1 MTLILAIIP
10 VLLLIILMAFFKM
23 PGDKSS
29 IISLIV
35 TMLIAIFGFAFS
47 VDNLFY
53 SFLYGALKA
62 VSPILIIILMAIFSY
77 NVLLKTEKMEI
88 IKQQFASISTDKS
101 IQVLLLTWGFGG
113 LLEAMAGFGTA
124 VAIPAAILIS
134 LGFKPIFSATVSL
147 IANSVATAFGAIGT
161 PVLVLAKE
169 TNLDVLHLSTN
180 VVLQLSVLMF
190 LIPLVLL
197 FLTDSKLKSLPKN
210 IFLALLVGGVSLVS
224 QYLAAKYM
232 GAESPA
238 IIGSILSIIVI
249 VLYGKLTA
257 SKEEKARKSH
267 LKTKDILNAWSIY
280 LLILFLII
288 LTSPLFPEL
297 RHTLENNWITRI
309 SLPINA
315 STVNYT
321 ISWLTHAGVLLFI
334 GTFIGGLIQG
344 AKVKDLFIVLWN
356 TVKQLK
362 KTFITV
368 ICLVGLSTIMDS
380 AGMIAVIATAT
391 LSGINPADIA
401 SIEVLKDAASA
412 AIYGSRGSNGVVI
425 VTTQKGKTGKP
436 KVSFNASVGFQT
448 LEKKID
454 LLSATEWM
462 EFRTRWNDAYY
473 LSEAQKKGITNAS
486 IRDDNATRL
495 ANVGVKAGTDNAY
508 LYILDDRWFNY
519 LSQDMR
525 DSHTYTPTSESLSL
539 LDWQDEVYRT
549 AIVQDYSLNVSGA
562 TDNVSYLFS
571 GGYMNQEGLATGTGY
586 KRFSF
591 RANVESKINKY
602 LSIGN
607 RFLIPARTRF
617 L

>member
-124 VAIPAAILIS
+124 VAIIS

-288 LTSPLFPEL
+288 LTSPLFPGL

-334 GTFIGGLIQG
+334 GTFVGGLIQG
-344 AKVKDLFIVLWN
+344 AKVKELFAVLWN

-368 ICLVGLSTIMDS
+368 ICLVGLSTIMDTS
-380 AGMIAVIATAT
+380 GMIAVIATALAT
-391 LSGINPADIA
+391 ATGSLYPLFAPVIGCLGTFITGSDTSSNILFGKLQA
-401 SIEVLKDAASA
+401 SVAGQIHVSPDWLSA
-412 AIYGSRGSNGVVI
+412 ANTVGATGGKIISPQSIAIATSAGNQQGKEGEILKAAIPYALAYVVI
-425 VTTQKGKTGKP
+425 TGII
-436 KVSFNASVGFQT
+436 V
-448 LEKKID
+448 
-454 LLSATEWM
+454 
-462 EFRTRWNDAYY
+462 
-473 LSEAQKKGITNAS
+473 
-486 IRDDNATRL
+486 
-495 ANVGVKAGTDNAY
+495 
-508 LYILDDRWFNY
+508 YI
-519 LSQDMR
+519 
-525 DSHTYTPTSESLSL
+525 
-539 LDWQDEVYRT
+539 
-549 AIVQDYSLNVSGA
+549 
-562 TDNVSYLFS
+562 FS
-571 GGYMNQEGLATGTGY
+571 
-586 KRFSF
+586 
-591 RANVESKINKY
+591 
-602 LSIGN
+602 
-607 RFLIPARTRF
+607 
-617 L
+617 

>member
-1 MTLILAIIP
+1 MTLVLAIIP
-10 VLLLIILMAFFKM
+10 VLLLIVLMAFFKM

-35 TMLIAIFGFAFS
+35 TMLIALFGFSFS
-47 VDNLFY
+47 ADNLFY
-53 SFLYGALKA
+53 SFIYGALKA
-62 VSPILIIILMAIFSY
+62 VSPILISMRLAIFSY

-88 IKQQFASISTDKS
+88 IKQQFASISTDKR

-169 TNLDVLHLSTN
+169 TNLDVL
-180 VVLQLSVLMF
+180 MF

-197 FLTDSKLKSLPKN
+197 FLTDSKIKSLPKN
-210 IFLALLVGGVSLVS
+210 IFLALLVGSVSLIS

-267 LKTKDILNAWSIY
+267 LKVKDIMNAWSIY

-288 LTSPLFPEL
+288 LTSPLFPGL
-297 RHTLENNWITRI
+297 RHTLENNWVTRI
-309 SLPINA
+309 SLPINS
-315 STVNYT
+315 STANYT

-334 GTFIGGLIQG
+334 GTFVGGLIQG
-344 AKVKDLFIVLWN
+344 AKVKELFTVLWN

-368 ICLVGLSTIMDS
+368 ICLVGLSTIMDTS
-380 AGMIAVIATAT
+380 GMIAVIATALAT
-391 LSGINPADIA
+391 ATGSLYPLFAPVIGCLGTFITGSDTSSNILFGKLQA
-401 SIEVLKDAASA
+401 SVAGQIHVSPDWLSA
-412 AIYGSRGSNGVVI
+412 ANTV
-425 VTTQKGKTGKP
+425 
-436 KVSFNASVGFQT
+436 
-448 LEKKID
+448 
-454 LLSATEWM
+454 
-462 EFRTRWNDAYY
+462 
-473 LSEAQKKGITNAS
+473 
-486 IRDDNATRL
+486 
-495 ANVGVKAGTDNAY
+495 
-508 LYILDDRWFNY
+508 
-519 LSQDMR
+519 
-525 DSHTYTPTSESLSL
+525 
-539 LDWQDEVYRT
+539 
-549 AIVQDYSLNVSGA
+549 GA
-562 TDNVSYLFS
+562 TGGKIISPQSIAIATSAGNQQGKEGEILKAAIPYALVYVAITGLIVYIFS
-571 GGYMNQEGLATGTGY
+571 
-586 KRFSF
+586 S
-591 RANVESKINKY
+591 
-602 LSIGN
+602 
-607 RFLIPARTRF
+607 
-617 L
+617 

>member
-29 IISLIV
+29 IISLVV
-35 TMLIAIFGFAFS
+35 TMLIALFGFTFS

-124 VAIPAAILIS
+124 VAIPADSLSMIPAAILIS

-169 TNLDVLHLSTN
+169 TNLDVLNLSTN

-190 LIPLVLL
+190 LIPFVLL
-197 FLTDSKLKSLPKN
+197 FLTDPKLKSLPKN
-210 IFLALLVGGVSLVS
+210 LFLALLVGSVSLIS
-224 QYLAAKYM
+224 QYLAARYM

-257 SKEEKARKSH
+257 SKKEKARKSS

-280 LLILFLII
+280 LLILVLII
-288 LTSPLFPEL
+288 LTSPLFPGL
-297 RHTLENNWITRI
+297 RHTLENNWITKI

-321 ISWLTHAGVLLFI
+321 ISWLTHAGVLLFV

-344 AKVKDLFIVLWN
+344 AKVKDLFTVLWN

-362 KTFITV
+362 KTFVTV
-368 ICLVGLSTIMDS
+368 ICLVGLSTIMDAS
-380 AGMIAVIATAT
+380 GMIAVIATALAT
-391 LSGINPADIA
+391 ATGSLYPLFAPVIGCLGTFITGSDTSSNILFGKLQA
-401 SIEVLKDAASA
+401 SVAGQIHVSPDWLSA
-412 AIYGSRGSNGVVI
+412 ANTV
-425 VTTQKGKTGKP
+425 
-436 KVSFNASVGFQT
+436 
-448 LEKKID
+448 
-454 LLSATEWM
+454 
-462 EFRTRWNDAYY
+462 
-473 LSEAQKKGITNAS
+473 
-486 IRDDNATRL
+486 
-495 ANVGVKAGTDNAY
+495 
-508 LYILDDRWFNY
+508 
-519 LSQDMR
+519 
-525 DSHTYTPTSESLSL
+525 
-539 LDWQDEVYRT
+539 
-549 AIVQDYSLNVSGA
+549 GA
-562 TDNVSYLFS
+562 TGGKIISPQSIAIATSAGNQQGKEGEILKAAIPYALTYVLITGIIVYIFS
-571 GGYMNQEGLATGTGY
+571 
-586 KRFSF
+586 
-591 RANVESKINKY
+591 
-602 LSIGN
+602 
-607 RFLIPARTRF
+607 
-617 L
+617 

>member
-180 VVLQLSVLMF
+180 VVLMF

-249 VLYGKLTA
+249 VIYGKLTA

-288 LTSPLFPEL
+288 LTSPLFPGL

-380 AGMIAVIATAT
+380 SGMIAVIATALAT
-391 LSGINPADIA
+391 ATGSLYPLFAPVIGCLGTFITGSDTSSNILFGKLQA
-401 SIEVLKDAASA
+401 SVAGQIHVSPDWLSA
-412 AIYGSRGSNGVVI
+412 ANTV
-425 VTTQKGKTGKP
+425 
-436 KVSFNASVGFQT
+436 
-448 LEKKID
+448 
-454 LLSATEWM
+454 
-462 EFRTRWNDAYY
+462 
-473 LSEAQKKGITNAS
+473 
-486 IRDDNATRL
+486 
-495 ANVGVKAGTDNAY
+495 
-508 LYILDDRWFNY
+508 
-519 LSQDMR
+519 
-525 DSHTYTPTSESLSL
+525 
-539 LDWQDEVYRT
+539 
-549 AIVQDYSLNVSGA
+549 GA
-562 TDNVSYLFS
+562 TGGKIISPQSIAIATSAGNQQGKEGEILKAAIPYALIYVAITGIIVYIFS
-571 GGYMNQEGLATGTGY
+571 
-586 KRFSF
+586 
-591 RANVESKINKY
+591 
-602 LSIGN
+602 
-607 RFLIPARTRF
+607 
-617 L
+617 

>member
-1 MTLILAIIP
+1 MTLILAVIP

-23 PGDKSS
+23 SGDKSS

-35 TMLIAIFGFAFS
+35 TMLIALFGFAFS

-53 SFLYGALKA
+53 LYGALKA

-180 VVLQLSVLMF
+180 VVLQLSVL
-190 LIPLVLL
+190 L

-210 IFLALLVGGVSLVS
+210 IFLALLVGGVSLAS
-224 QYLAAKYM
+224 QYVAAKYM

-249 VLYGKLTA
+249 VIYGKLTA
-257 SKEEKARKSH
+257 SKEEKTRKSH

-288 LTSPLFPEL
+288 LTSPLFPGL

-380 AGMIAVIATAT
+380 SGMIAVIATALAT
-391 LSGINPADIA
+391 AT
-401 SIEVLKDAASA
+401 
-412 AIYGSRGSNGVVI
+412 GSLYPLFAPVI
-425 VTTQKGKTGKP
+425 GCLAT
-436 KVSFNASVGFQT
+436 SF
-448 LEKKID
+448 
-454 LLSATEWM
+454 
-462 EFRTRWNDAYY
+462 
-473 LSEAQKKGITNAS
+473 
-486 IRDDNATRL
+486 
-495 ANVGVKAGTDNAY
+495 
-508 LYILDDRWFNY
+508 
-519 LSQDMR
+519 
-525 DSHTYTPTSESLSL
+525 SESCKQV
-539 LDWQDEVYRT
+539 WQDRFMLVR
-549 AIVQDYSLNVSGA
+549 IG
-562 TDNVSYLFS
+562 YLR
-571 GGYMNQEGLATGTGY
+571 Q
-586 KRFSF
+586 
-591 RANVESKINKY
+591 IQ
-602 LSIGN
+602 
-607 RFLIPARTRF
+607 
-617 L
+617 

>member
-29 IISLIV
+29 IISLVV
-35 TMLIAIFGFAFS
+35 TMLIALFGFTFS

-169 TNLDVLHLSTN
+169 TNLDVLNLSTN

-190 LIPLVLL
+190 LIPFVLL
-197 FLTDSKLKSLPKN
+197 FLTDPKLKSLPKN
-210 IFLALLVGGVSLVS
+210 LFLALLVGSVSLIS
-224 QYLAAKYM
+224 QYLAARYM

-257 SKEEKARKSH
+257 S
-267 LKTKDILNAWSIY
+267 Y
-280 LLILFLII
+280 LLILVLII
-288 LTSPLFPEL
+288 LTSPLFPGL
-297 RHTLENNWITRI
+297 RQTLENNWITKI

-321 ISWLTHAGVLLFI
+321 ISWLTHAGVLLFV

-344 AKVKDLFIVLWN
+344 AKVKDLFTVLWN

-362 KTFITV
+362 KTFVTV
-368 ICLVGLSTIMDS
+368 ICLVGLSTIMDAS
-380 AGMIAVIATAT
+380 GMIAVIATALAT
-391 LSGINPADIA
+391 ATGSLYPLFAPVIGCLGTFITGSDTSSNILFGKLQA
-401 SIEVLKDAASA
+401 SVAGQIHVSPDWLSA
-412 AIYGSRGSNGVVI
+412 ANTV
-425 VTTQKGKTGKP
+425 
-436 KVSFNASVGFQT
+436 
-448 LEKKID
+448 
-454 LLSATEWM
+454 
-462 EFRTRWNDAYY
+462 
-473 LSEAQKKGITNAS
+473 
-486 IRDDNATRL
+486 
-495 ANVGVKAGTDNAY
+495 
-508 LYILDDRWFNY
+508 
-519 LSQDMR
+519 
-525 DSHTYTPTSESLSL
+525 
-539 LDWQDEVYRT
+539 
-549 AIVQDYSLNVSGA
+549 GA
-562 TDNVSYLFS
+562 TGGKIISPQSIAIATSAGNQQGKEGEILKAAIPYALTYVLITGIIVYIFS
-571 GGYMNQEGLATGTGY
+571 
-586 KRFSF
+586 
-591 RANVESKINKY
+591 
-602 LSIGN
+602 
-607 RFLIPARTRF
+607 
-617 L
+617 

>member
-1 MTLILAIIP
+1 MTLVLAVIP
-10 VLLLIILMAFFKM
+10 VLLLIVLMAFFKM

-35 TMLIAIFGFAFS
+35 TMLIALFGFSFS
-47 VDNLFY
+47 ADNLFY
-53 SFLYGALKA
+53 SFIYGALKA

-197 FLTDSKLKSLPKN
+197 FLTDSKIKSLPKN
-210 IFLALLVGGVSLVS
+210 IFLALLVGSVSLIS
-224 QYLAAKYM
+224 QYMAAKYMGAEYM

-267 LKTKDILNAWSIY
+267 LKVKDIMNAWSIY

-288 LTSPLFPEL
+288 LTSPLFPGL
-297 RHTLENNWITRI
+297 RHTLENNWVTRI
-309 SLPINA
+309 SLPINS
-315 STVNYT
+315 STANYT

-334 GTFIGGLIQG
+334 GTFVGGLIQG
-344 AKVKDLFIVLWN
+344 AKVKELFSVLWN

-368 ICLVGLSTIMDS
+368 ICLVGLSTIMDTS
-380 AGMIAVIATAT
+380 GMIAVIATALAT
-391 LSGINPADIA
+391 ATGSLYPLFAPVIGCLGTFITGSDTSSNILFGKLQA
-401 SIEVLKDAASA
+401 SVAGQIHVSPDWLSA
-412 AIYGSRGSNGVVI
+412 ANTV
-425 VTTQKGKTGKP
+425 
-436 KVSFNASVGFQT
+436 
-448 LEKKID
+448 
-454 LLSATEWM
+454 
-462 EFRTRWNDAYY
+462 
-473 LSEAQKKGITNAS
+473 
-486 IRDDNATRL
+486 
-495 ANVGVKAGTDNAY
+495 
-508 LYILDDRWFNY
+508 
-519 LSQDMR
+519 
-525 DSHTYTPTSESLSL
+525 
-539 LDWQDEVYRT
+539 
-549 AIVQDYSLNVSGA
+549 GA
-562 TDNVSYLFS
+562 TGGKIISPQSIAIATSAGNQQGKEGEILKAAIPYALVYVAITGLIVYIFS
-571 GGYMNQEGLATGTGY
+571 
-586 KRFSF
+586 S
-591 RANVESKINKY
+591 
-602 LSIGN
+602 
-607 RFLIPARTRF
+607 
-617 L
+617 

>member
-10 VLLLIILMAFFKM
+10 VLLLIVLMAFFKM
-23 PGDKSS
+23 SGDKSS

-35 TMLIAIFGFAFS
+35 TMLIALFGFAFS

-169 TNLDVLHLSTN
+169 TNLDVLQLSTN

-197 FLTDSKLKSLPKN
+197 FLTNPKLKALPKN
-210 IFLALLVGGVSLVS
+210 IFLALLVGGVSLVG
-224 QYLAAKYM
+224 QYLAARYM

-257 SKEEKARKSH
+257 SKEEKARKST

-288 LTSPLFPEL
+288 LTSPLFPSL
-297 RHTLENNWITRI
+297 RSTLVTRI
-309 SLPINA
+309 SLPVNA
-315 STVNYT
+315 TTVNYT
-321 ISWLTHAGVLLFI
+321 ISWLTHAGVLLFL

-344 AKVKDLFIVLWN
+344 AKVKELFIVLWN

-368 ICLVGLSTIMDS
+368 ICLVGLSTIMDTS
-380 AGMIAVIATAT
+380 GMIAVIATALAT
-391 LSGINPADIA
+391 ATGSLYPLFAPVIGCLGTFITGSDTSSNILFGKLQA
-401 SIEVLKDAASA
+401 SVAGQIHVSPDWLSA
-412 AIYGSRGSNGVVI
+412 ANTVGATGGKIISPQSIAIATSAGNQQGKEGEILKAAIPYALAYVVI
-425 VTTQKGKTGKP
+425 TGII
-436 KVSFNASVGFQT
+436 V
-448 LEKKID
+448 
-454 LLSATEWM
+454 
-462 EFRTRWNDAYY
+462 
-473 LSEAQKKGITNAS
+473 
-486 IRDDNATRL
+486 
-495 ANVGVKAGTDNAY
+495 
-508 LYILDDRWFNY
+508 YI
-519 LSQDMR
+519 
-525 DSHTYTPTSESLSL
+525 
-539 LDWQDEVYRT
+539 
-549 AIVQDYSLNVSGA
+549 
-562 TDNVSYLFS
+562 FS
-571 GGYMNQEGLATGTGY
+571 
-586 KRFSF
+586 
-591 RANVESKINKY
+591 
-602 LSIGN
+602 
-607 RFLIPARTRF
+607 
-617 L
+617 